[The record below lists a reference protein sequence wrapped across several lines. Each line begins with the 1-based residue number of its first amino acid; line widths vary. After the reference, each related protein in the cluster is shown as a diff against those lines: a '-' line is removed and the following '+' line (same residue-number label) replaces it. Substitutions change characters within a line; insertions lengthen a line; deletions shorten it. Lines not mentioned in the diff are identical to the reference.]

1 MRKKV
6 TTALAATVA
15 TSAIVT
21 ATAFAH
27 TEVKST
33 YPGKNKSVSARLSTV
48 SVTFT
53 GTIRSGSIKVTGP
66 SGTIS
71 SGSGGRDPRNVKR
84 LRVGIKSGSKRSG
97 TYTARWTMKAADGH
111 TQTGSFKFKL
121 K

>member
-1 MRKKV
+1 MRKKL
-6 TTALAATVA
+6 TTALATTAA
-15 TSAIVT
+15 ASAIVT

-33 YPGKNKSVSARLSTV
+33 YPGKNKSVSTRLSSV

-53 GTIRSGSIKVTGP
+53 GSIRSGSIRVTGP

-84 LRVGIKSGSKRSG
+84 LRVAVKSGAKRAG

-111 TQTGSFKFKL
+111 TQSGSFKFKL

>member
-1 MRKKV
+1 MRKQV
-6 TTALAATVA
+6 TTALAATAAV
-15 TSAIVT
+15 SAIVT

-33 YPGKNKSVSARLSTV
+33 YPSKNQSVSKKLSKVT
-48 SVTFT
+48 VTFS
-53 GTIRSGSIKVTGP
+53 GQIRSGTIKVTGA

-71 SGSGGRDPRNVKR
+71 SGKGGRDPRDVKR
-84 LRVGIKSGSKRSG
+84 IAVPIKSSKKAG

-111 TQTGSFKFKL
+111 TQSGTFKFKI

>member
-1 MRKKV
+1 MRKTV
-6 TTALAATVA
+6 TTALAATA
-15 TSAIVT
+15 AASAIVT

-33 YPGKNKSVSARLSTV
+33 YPAKNKSVSSRLSTV
-48 SVTFT
+48 SVTFS
-53 GTIRSGSIKVTGP
+53 GSIRSGAIKVTGP
-66 SGTIS
+66 SGTVS

-84 LRVGIKSGSKRSG
+84 LRVPLKSSKRAG

>member
-1 MRKKV
+1 MRKKLS
-6 TTALAATVA
+6 TALAATAAV
-15 TSAIVT
+15 SAIVT

-33 YPGKNKSVSARLSTV
+33 YPGKNQSVSSKLSKVT
-48 SVTFT
+48 VTFT
-53 GTIRSGSIKVTGP
+53 SQIRSGTIKVTGP

-71 SGSGGRDPRNVKR
+71 SGNGGRDPRDVKR
-84 LRVGIKSGSKRSG
+84 LAVPIRSSKKAG

-111 TQTGSFKFKL
+111 TQTGSFKFKI

>member
-1 MRKKV
+1 MRKTV
-6 TTALAATVA
+6 TTVLAATAAV
-15 TSAIVT
+15 SALVT

-33 YPGKNKSVSARLSTV
+33 YPGKNKTASTRIGTV

-53 GTIRSGSIKVTGP
+53 QAIRSGTMTVSGP
-66 SGTIS
+66 GGTVS
-71 SGSGGRDPRNVKR
+71 QGKGGRDPRNTKR
-84 LRVGIKSGSKRSG
+84 VRVTLKSSKRAG
-97 TYTARWTMKAADGH
+97 TYTAKWTMKAADGH